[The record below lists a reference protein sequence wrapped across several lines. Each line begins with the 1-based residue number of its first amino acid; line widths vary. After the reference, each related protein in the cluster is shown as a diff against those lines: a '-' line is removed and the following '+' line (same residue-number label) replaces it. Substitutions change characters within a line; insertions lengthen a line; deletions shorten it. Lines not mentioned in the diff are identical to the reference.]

1 MCTNKKHAENL
12 LHARGK
18 FSGRIG
24 YVLAVAGS
32 AVGLGN
38 IWRFPYLAAKYGG
51 GMFLLVYLILMVT
64 FGYVMIVSE
73 TALGRMTKKS
83 PVGAF
88 HKFGKSLPF
97 HLGGWINAVIP
108 MMIVPYYSVIGGW
121 VLKYLF
127 EYIRGN
133 ANLVAQDGY
142 FNSFITSSMEV
153 EIWFLIFAALV
164 FIVILAGV
172 KNGVERVSKVMMP
185 LLILLAACVAVY
197 SITRPGAVE
206 GIKYFLIPNLENFSW
221 MTVVAAM
228 GQMFYSL
235 SIAMGILITFGSY
248 MKRDTAIEDATRNV
262 EVFDTAIAI
271 MAGLMIIPAVFA
283 FSGGNPDTLQAGPS
297 LMFITIPKVFQ
308 NMGLGTI
315 VGILFFL
322 LVLFAAVTSSIALT
336 ESAVSTFEDEIGWS
350 RKKATVFVGVIM
362 LILGSLSSLGYGP
375 LACVKIIGMQFL
387 DLFDFLTNSV
397 MMPIAA
403 LMTCL
408 LVSRVVGIDKIEE
421 EIRHGE
427 GAFRRKKIF
436 VVMIK
441 YICPVFAL
449 IILAS
454 SVANAL
460 GWISM

>member
-1 MCTNKKHAENL
+1 MKNQTTK
-12 LHARGK
+12 RSS
-18 FSGRIG
+18 FSGKIG
-24 YVLAVAGS
+24 FVLSAAGAS
-32 AVGLGN
+32 VGLGN

-51 GMFLLVYLILMVT
+51 GIFLLIYIILALT
-64 FGYVMIVSE
+64 FGYTMIMTE
-73 TALGRMTKKS
+73 TSLGRMTKKS

-88 HKFGKSLPF
+88 ASFGKSHLSC
-97 HLGGWINAVIP
+97 LGGWINAIIP
-108 MMIVPYYSVIGGW
+108 VLIVPYYSVIGGW
-121 VLKYLF
+121 VIKYLI
-127 EYIRGN
+127 EYVKGN
-133 ANLVAQDGY
+133 GTKLAADGY
-142 FNSFITSSMEV
+142 FSEFISNGAST
-153 EIWFLIFAALV
+153 EICFVIFCMFTLS
-164 FIVILAGV
+164 IIYAGV
-172 KNGVERVSKVMMP
+172 RNGIERVSKFMMP
-185 LLILLAACVAVY
+185 ILVVLSVIIAIY
-197 SITRPGAVE
+197 SVTRPGAIE
-206 GIKYFLIPNLENFSW
+206 GVKYFLVPNLKNFSW

-248 MKRDTAIEDATRNV
+248 MKKDSSIEDSTRNV

-283 FSGGNPDTLQAGPS
+283 FSGGDPDTLQAGPA
-297 LMFITIPKVFQ
+297 LMFITIPKVFA
-308 NMGLGTI
+308 NMGFGTV

-350 RKKATVFVGVIM
+350 RRKSTAVIGIIM
-362 LILGSLSSLGYGP
+362 IALGTLSCLGYGP
-375 LACVKIIGMQFL
+375 LAFVKIIGMQFL
-387 DLFDFLTNSV
+387 DFFDFLTNSV

-403 LMTCL
+403 MMTSIF
-408 LVSRVVGIDKIEE
+408 VSKVVGIDRIEE

-427 GAFRRKKIF
+427 AAFRRKKIF

-441 YICPVFAL
+441 YLCPIFAM

-454 SVANAL
+454 SVANAF